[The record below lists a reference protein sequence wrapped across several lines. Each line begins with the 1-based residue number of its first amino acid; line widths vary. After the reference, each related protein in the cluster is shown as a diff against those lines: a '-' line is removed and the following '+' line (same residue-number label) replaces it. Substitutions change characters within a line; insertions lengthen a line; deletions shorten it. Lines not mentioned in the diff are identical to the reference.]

1 VEADK
6 PALVMLALEVETV
19 QHQQVTYFFLLRLA
33 DLVEQQPLHP
43 LVMDQMV

>member
-6 PALVMLALEVETV
+6 PATVTLVLAVETV

-43 LVMDQMV
+43 LVMDKLV